1 MVINNN
7 NNNDNINDNDN
18 NNLEKVPIINVKGEG
33 Y

>member
-18 NNLEKVPIINVKGEG
+18 NNLEKVSVINVKGEG

>member
-18 NNLEKVPIINVKGEG
+18 NNLEKVPVINVKGEG